1 MFKLEKVFQ
10 NDDLFFIRLINLIKS
25 LLIILSSYIFI
36 MLNNNSF
43 YELFKFEIF
52 INSNYLFISI
62 SISICFFILSFF
74 FWNSPYFKKNF
85 LYFIKKDLL
94 NLFLSSII
102 VFIFIFFFKRELYL
116 EINLIYIFLSQT
128 FFLIIIGV
136 IFISIY
142 EGLINKN
149 IIQINVMIIGKY
161 QDIKK
166 IIHEKLDK
174 KYIFKCSIVEDT
186 ENLNMKLV
194 KSEFKFPIFDINRKN
209 EIRSILEYHSL
220 GQIWIING
228 DKIKHNLLSEIL
240 KYPVDSLNI
249 ILGKNLDMNNKKLFC
264 NKYNYEFYE
273 KSKFYGV
280 NLFIKLLSDKVLSVF
295 FLIILSPIMILCI
308 LLIYI
313 EDGLPIIFTQ
323 DRIGW
328 DGRRFKIFKLR
339 SLKKESFDKTVQV
352 TKNDKRVLK
361 IGKFVRKY
369 SIDEVPQFVNVLLG
383 EMSIVGPRPHMVE
396 HDIYYSK
403 MFVNFLKRHKAN
415 PGLTGWAQVNGIRG
429 STTPHQMKLRMK
441 YDLWYLDNWS
451 IKLDLIIIFKTFFAI
466 FKFKGE

>member
-228 DKIKHNLLSEIL
+228 DKIKHNFLSEIL
-240 KYPVDSLNI
+240 RYPVDTLNI

-323 DRIGW
+323 DRTGW
-328 DGRRFKIFKLR
+328 DGRRFVVYKMR
-339 SLKKESFDKTVQV
+339 SLKINKINFQHDQVQA
-352 TKNDKRVLK
+352 NDSRLLK
-361 IGKFVRKY
+361 VGRFIRKF
-369 SIDEVPQFVNVLLG
+369 SIDELPQFFNVLKG
-383 EMSIVGPRPHMVE
+383 DMSIVGPRPHPIQMDM
-396 HDIYYSK
+396 HFNKIYNY
-403 MFVNFLKRHKAN
+403 MKRYKTL
-415 PGLTGWAQVNGIRG
+415 PGITGWAQVNGIRG

>member
-323 DRIGW
+323 DRTGW
-328 DGRRFKIFKLR
+328 DGRRFVVYKMR
-339 SLKKESFDKTVQV
+339 SLKINKIKFQFDQVQQ
-352 TKNDKRVLK
+352 NDSRLLK
-361 IGKFVRKY
+361 VGRFIRKF
-369 SIDEVPQFVNVLLG
+369 SIDELPQFFNVLKG
-383 EMSIVGPRPHMVE
+383 DMSIVGPRPHPIQMDM
-396 HDIYYSK
+396 HFNKIYNY
-403 MFVNFLKRHKAN
+403 MKRYKTL
-415 PGLTGWAQVNGIRG
+415 PGITGWAQVNGSRG
-429 STTPHQMKLRMK
+429 ATPTEEVIKKRME
-441 YDLWYLDNWS
+441 YDLWYLNNWS
-451 IKLDLIIIFKTFFAI
+451 LFLDLWIIVKTFYAI
-466 FKFKGE
+466 IKYKG